1 MYEKLHLCHLPDLD
15 WYVPVS
21 NEITWGRP
29 LRQEEIDRMNAVL
42 GLAPEIAID
51 AIAQRQDVTA
61 RMNAVLGIPP
71 GQDANQDAN
80 QDAKPKDKD
89 I

>member
-29 LRQEEIDRMNAVL
+29 LSQEEIDRMIVLFEGPAAAKPSAKPKDQEQIDRPLSQEEIDRPLSQEEIDRMNEV
-42 GLAPEIAID
+42 
-51 AIAQRQDVTA
+51 V
-61 RMNAVLGIPP
+61 
-71 GQDANQDAN
+71 
-80 QDAKPKDKD
+80 
-89 I
+89 